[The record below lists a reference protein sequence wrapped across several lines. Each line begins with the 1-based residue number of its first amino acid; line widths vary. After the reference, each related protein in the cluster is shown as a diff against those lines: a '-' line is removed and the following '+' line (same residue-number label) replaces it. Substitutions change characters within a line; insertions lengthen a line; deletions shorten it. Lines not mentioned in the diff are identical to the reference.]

1 MKANKLLLRA
11 SAAYVVISAL
21 SLLSVSAIAFYNPQ
35 AVMDLVATKLSNTD
49 AVSSIRG
56 VYGGVGITIVVCLIY
71 TLYRNIQES
80 LALLTIFWGMYAVS
94 RMVTIFTDG
103 ELGAFGT
110 QWLAIETVFA
120 FIAFLLWALNR
131 RASRVASVN

>member
-1 MKANKLLLRA
+1 
-11 SAAYVVISAL
+11 
-21 SLLSVSAIAFYNPQ
+21 
-35 AVMDLVATKLSNTD
+35 
-49 AVSSIRG
+49 
-56 VYGGVGITIVVCLIY
+56 VVCLIY

-94 RMVTIFTDG
+94 RTVTIFTDG

-120 FIAFLLWALNR
+120 FFAFLLWALNR